1 MADRIFSGLLL
12 AVILGYTYLA
22 FTVIRAPFQYDPLG
36 PESWP
41 RLLGLAAIPCCLYIL
56 ARPDVARFDTTT
68 RTLLRLGTLVAMLFA
83 YAWMFEP
90 FGFII
95 ATFLFCL
102 ALSLMLGAR
111 PLSAVLFGAVVGIG
125 GYYLSTAVLDLNL
138 PAGILRPL
146 L

>member
-1 MADRIFSGLLL
+1 MSAMKALQKPLELIALLF
-12 AVILGYTYLA
+12 G
-22 FTVIRAPFQYDPLG
+22 
-36 PESWP
+36 
-41 RLLGLAAIPCCLYIL
+41 
-56 ARPDVARFDTTT
+56 
-68 RTLLRLGTLVAMLFA
+68 

-111 PLSAVLFGAVVGIG
+111 LLSAVVFGAIVGVG
-125 GYYLSTAVLDLNL
+125 GYFLSTSILDLNL